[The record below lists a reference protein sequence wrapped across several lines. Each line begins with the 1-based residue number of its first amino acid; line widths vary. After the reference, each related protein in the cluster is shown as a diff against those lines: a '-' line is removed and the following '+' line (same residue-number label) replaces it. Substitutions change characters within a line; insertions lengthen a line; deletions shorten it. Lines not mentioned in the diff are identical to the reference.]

1 MPVARSL
8 ASRSNPRM
16 TVMGSVAVGGP
27 GVLDERARL
36 ILEHGSAVKVPARV
50 GVPARAAEIALAPA
64 GLALLYGAKVDAY
77 TWSEVQRID
86 VRRGA
91 VVVHTEA
98 ERERVVTRKDKTTEV
113 KTFTERRKHALR
125 VAVDGVDEPSLAI
138 MLARV
143 LEDMRTTKFSFRGT
157 SWIEYQNALDRLRG
171 VFHDQDDAVLPAAA
185 VGLWVAVGLMS
196 MFLVPVSLNGA
207 SRGAVPSGVFA
218 ISDPLG
224 ALDPRSIIAGFALAA
239 LVATAVLRL
248 ALGPSAAVWA
258 RGAARGW
265 ARQASGP
272 AVRFGLRQMG
282 RMLQAPSSA
291 AVIFLLA
298 VLAFWPNIAATV
310 LVDQTRVRNEVL
322 LPFISIDEPWQRVA
336 DITKGP
342 DGGVSIHFADGRM
355 ATTEGHELGGGTKSQ
370 FFERTN
376 SWWKAAR

>member
-1 MPVARSL
+1 
-8 ASRSNPRM
+8 M
-16 TVMGSVAVGGP
+16 TVMGSVAVSGAAVP
-27 GVLDERARL
+27 DERARS
-36 ILEHGSAVKVPARV
+36 ILEHGSAVRIPARV
-50 GVPARAAEIALAPA
+50 GVPAKNAELALAPA
-64 GLALLYGAKVDAY
+64 GLAILRGKTTDAY
-77 TWSEVQRID
+77 TWSEVRRID

-91 VVVHTEA
+91 VVVSTEA
-98 ERERVVTRKDKTTEV
+98 ERDRIVKTKDRTEV
-113 KTFTERRKHALR
+113 KPYTEKRRHAVR
-125 VAVDGVDEPSLAI
+125 VCVDGVDEPALAV

-157 SWIEYQNALDRLRG
+157 SWIEYQNALDQLRST
-171 VFHDQDDAVLPAAA
+171 FHDQDDAVLPAAA
-185 VGLWVAVGLMS
+185 VGLWLAVGLML

-207 SRGAVPSGVFA
+207 SLRAIPSGAFA

-224 ALDPRSIIAGFALAA
+224 AFDPRSVIAGFALSA
-239 LVATAVLRL
+239 LIATTVLKF

-265 ARQASGP
+265 ARQSSGS
-272 AVRFGLRQMG
+272 AVRFALRQMG

-310 LVDQTRVRNEVL
+310 LVDQSRVRNEVL

-336 DITKGP
+336 DITKET
-342 DGGVSIHFADGRM
+342 DGNVSIHFADGRM
-355 ATTEGHELGGGTKSQ
+355 ATTVGHELGGGTKGQ
-370 FFERTN
+370 YFDRVN

>member
-1 MPVARSL
+1 MAV
-8 ASRSNPRM
+8 
-16 TVMGSVAVGGP
+16 VGSVAVSGS
-27 GVLDERARL
+27 GVSDERARS
-36 ILEHGSAVKVPARV
+36 ILEHASAVRVHARV
-50 GVPARAAEIALAPA
+50 GVPAKAAEVALAPA
-64 GLALLYGAKVDAY
+64 GLALLVGKKAEAY
-77 TWSEVQRID
+77 TWAEVRRVD

-91 VVVHTEA
+91 IVVQTEA
-98 ERERVVTRKDKTTEV
+98 ERDRIVTRKDRTEV
-113 KTFTERRKHALR
+113 KTYTEKRKHALR
-125 VAVDGVDEPSLAI
+125 VSVDGVVEPALAM

-157 SWIEYQNALDRLRG
+157 SWIEYQNALDHLRST
-171 VFHDQDDAVLPAAA
+171 FNDQDDAVLPAAA
-185 VGLWVAVGLMS
+185 IGLWLAVGLMS

-224 ALDPRSIIAGFALAA
+224 ALDPRSVIAGFALAA

-272 AVRFGLRQMG
+272 AARFALRQMG

-310 LVDQTRVRNEVL
+310 LVDQNRVRNEVL
-322 LPFISIDEPWQRVA
+322 LPFISLDEPWQRVA
-336 DITKGP
+336 DITKEA

-370 FFERTN
+370 FFDRT
-376 SWWKAAR
+376 SAWWKAAR